1 MVCSRF
7 YQLFWKSEKYKLNL
21 LQSAHTITVEC
32 YTHFKFSNTNILD
45 CLYMQLLH
53 DSPEFLL
60 WQHRTGLYEYKSI
73 LMVVV
78 FGCFTMQSVLWP
90 NAPIIGGW
98 AVFFQL

>member
-7 YQLFWKSEKYKLNL
+7 YQLFWKFEKYKLNL

-53 DSPEFLL
+53 DSPEFYIWLVIR
-60 WQHRTGLYEYKSI
+60 QRMTKC
-73 LMVVV
+73 V
-78 FGCFTMQSVLWP
+78 FVFYVYLCFFKLEKKARKGIV
-90 NAPIIGGW
+90 
-98 AVFFQL
+98 